1 MAKRTISKG
10 SRLKLRDK
18 YDREFFVL
26 ITGLLVASPVGF
38 FYKNFETLPP
48 KVLAIYAVGILL
60 IAFSVAF
67 GLLILLY
74 HKFLFFSKNN
84 YKRLLLNYVV
94 KHNLVE
100 KETVKDEKGSHEKL
114 KLAPIYLKQPN
125 TYELHT
131 YFPIDG
137 GVHQEKFLDLADG
150 LETTF
155 FADYQEQNF
164 ILAEMALRG
173 FISKSPK
180 EYYEEGVRSSMRFV
194 ADNTPDD
201 VMFHHNRKITDAYIQ
216 EYLGNQ
222 GVKFASDFQE
232 QLSQII
238 WQKYILTFLQTPYNA
253 FFEYRR
259 TGVPN
264 IPINPKSNRNI
275 PSDKMPLR
283 WMYPSEELDYNMDNV
298 SKSISDQY
306 GGSDDYM
313 GVMWILK

>member
-94 KHNLVE
+94 KHGLVE
-100 KETVKDEKGSHEKL
+100 KEMVKDEKGSHEKL

-164 ILAEMALRG
+164 INE
-173 FISKSPK
+173 S
-180 EYYEEGVRSSMRFV
+180 
-194 ADNTPDD
+194 
-201 VMFHHNRKITDAYIQ
+201 
-216 EYLGNQ
+216 
-222 GVKFASDFQE
+222 
-232 QLSQII
+232 
-238 WQKYILTFLQTPYNA
+238 
-253 FFEYRR
+253 
-259 TGVPN
+259 
-264 IPINPKSNRNI
+264 
-275 PSDKMPLR
+275 
-283 WMYPSEELDYNMDNV
+283 
-298 SKSISDQY
+298 
-306 GGSDDYM
+306 
-313 GVMWILK
+313 

>member
-1 MAKRTISKG
+1 M
-10 SRLKLRDK
+10 
-18 YDREFFVL
+18 
-26 ITGLLVASPVGF
+26 
-38 FYKNFETLPP
+38 
-48 KVLAIYAVGILL
+48 LAIYAVGILL

-155 FADYQEQNF
+155 LLIIKKK
-164 ILAEMALRG
+164 ILLM
-173 FISKSPK
+173 K
-180 EYYEEGVRSSMRFV
+180 
-194 ADNTPDD
+194 
-201 VMFHHNRKITDAYIQ
+201 
-216 EYLGNQ
+216 
-222 GVKFASDFQE
+222 VKFFLKRHL
-232 QLSQII
+232 LSM
-238 WQKYILTFLQTPYNA
+238 FLQLTENA
-253 FFEYRR
+253 IVFQLMM
-259 TGVPN
+259 
-264 IPINPKSNRNI
+264 S
-275 PSDKMPLR
+275 
-283 WMYPSEELDYNMDNV
+283 
-298 SKSISDQY
+298 
-306 GGSDDYM
+306 
-313 GVMWILK
+313 

>member
-10 SRLKLRDK
+10 SRLRLRDK

-74 HKFLFFSKNN
+74 HKFLFFSKKN

-94 KHNLVE
+94 KHGLVE

-155 FADYQEQNF
+155 LLIIKNK
-164 ILAEMALRG
+164 ILLM
-173 FISKSPK
+173 K
-180 EYYEEGVRSSMRFV
+180 
-194 ADNTPDD
+194 
-201 VMFHHNRKITDAYIQ
+201 
-216 EYLGNQ
+216 
-222 GVKFASDFQE
+222 VKFFLKKHL
-232 QLSQII
+232 LSM
-238 WQKYILTFLQTPYNA
+238 FLQLTENVIV
-253 FFEYRR
+253 FQLMMSSS
-259 TGVPN
+259 
-264 IPINPKSNRNI
+264 IKS
-275 PSDKMPLR
+275 
-283 WMYPSEELDYNMDNV
+283 
-298 SKSISDQY
+298 
-306 GGSDDYM
+306 
-313 GVMWILK
+313 

>member
-1 MAKRTISKG
+1 
-10 SRLKLRDK
+10 
-18 YDREFFVL
+18 
-26 ITGLLVASPVGF
+26 
-38 FYKNFETLPP
+38 
-48 KVLAIYAVGILL
+48 
-60 IAFSVAF
+60 
-67 GLLILLY
+67 
-74 HKFLFFSKNN
+74 
-84 YKRLLLNYVV
+84 
-94 KHNLVE
+94 
-100 KETVKDEKGSHEKL
+100 
-114 KLAPIYLKQPN
+114 
-125 TYELHT
+125 
-131 YFPIDG
+131 
-137 GVHQEKFLDLADG
+137 
-150 LETTF
+150 
-155 FADYQEQNF
+155 
-164 ILAEMALRG
+164 
-173 FISKSPK
+173 
-180 EYYEEGVRSSMRFV
+180 
-194 ADNTPDD
+194 
-201 VMFHHNRKITDAYIQ
+201 MFHHNRKITDAYIQ

-222 GVKFASDFQE
+222 GVKFASAFQE